1 MKKLPTEHKNL
12 YSSYINLKAVI
23 CFVNYQ
29 NENMWSR
36 YKSEVVVPVVTV
48 VVVFDEGTIFKYLFI
63 KSKKK
68 TKL

>member
-1 MKKLPTEHKNL
+1 MLCKL
-12 YSSYINLKAVI
+12 S
-23 CFVNYQ
+23 

-48 VVVFDEGTIFKYLFI
+48 VVVFDEGTIFKHVFI